1 MPPRRGRKPRRAYS
15 QRVADLAQE
24 LGVDLDSIEGTGARG
39 SITARDVLDAGL
51 PNRSDER
58 EDADTN
64 EGQSNVE
71 LDTFDEGAAEDL
83 DATTAEEESP
93 LVEGAVPGS
102 TGEDLDT
109 EREVAE
115 DAAGPTGQ
123 PVATTS
129 AVPHASGAWTSELS
143 GYSGRLE
150 RVGAFA
156 LAKVVRDYAA
166 RVEGVLEGRLP
177 ASAAVVPAGIDPGM
191 VGKTLAAGNT
201 RRAVESFVEVLR
213 NVLIFLPVL
222 VTWYK
227 IQSSGVNDLGDM
239 RDTALQVVLL
249 IVVLI
254 AVHVALGVL
263 RQNRTSKADQI
274 SRDFAAALTNASMEA
289 SAQQAE
295 TTEAAIAGFAQ
306 AGRELTASLQGAGE
320 SLRDA
325 RDVMT
330 RMAEVVER
338 QGTQVEGLVALLKP
352 ISQIGDQL
360 GGAQRELST
369 AAVTMSTT
377 ARTLSEIE
385 KNIAPTAGQLG
396 DTVRE
401 LGDLARQMDETGKH
415 LGRMTQVF
423 AERFDPMDQ
432 SAAHFEEAVGQ
443 LNVVANR
450 VVEALEGLDQA
461 RDGVRSRSGGR

>member
-1 MPPRRGRKPRRAYS
+1 MPPRRGRRPRRVYS

-24 LGVDLDSIEGTGARG
+24 LGVDLDSLEGTGARG
-39 SITARDVLDAGL
+39 RITARDVLDAGL
-51 PNRSDER
+51 PNESDER
-58 EDADTN
+58 RGADADGEASDTD
-64 EGQSNVE
+64 
-71 LDTFDEGAAEDL
+71 LDATDEGAAEEL
-83 DATTAEEESP
+83 GATTAEEESP
-93 LVEGAVPGS
+93 LVEDAVPGS
-102 TGEDLDT
+102 RGEDLDA
-109 EREVAE
+109 ERQA
-115 DAAGPTGQ
+115 AAGAAGE
-123 PVATTS
+123 PVAATS
-129 AVPHASGAWTSELS
+129 TFPHGSGRWTSEFS

-150 RVGAFA
+150 RAGALT

-166 RVEGVLEGRLP
+166 RVEGVKDGRLP
-177 ASAAVVPAGIDPGM
+177 ASAAVVPAGIDPEA
-191 VGKTLAAGNT
+191 VGRTLAAGRA
-201 RRAVESFVEVLR
+201 RRMLELFVEVAR
-213 NVLIFLPVL
+213 NILIFIPVL
-222 VTWYK
+222 VTWMK
-227 IQSSGVNDLGDM
+227 IQGSGVNDLGDM
-239 RDTALQVVLL
+239 RGTALAVVILILALIGVHVLL
-249 IVVLI
+249 GL
-254 AVHVALGVL
+254 L
-263 RQNRTSKADQI
+263 RRQTTSRADRI

-295 TTEAAIAGFAQ
+295 TSEAAIAGFAQ

-352 ISQIGDQL
+352 ISEIGDQL
-360 GGAQRELST
+360 GGAQRELS
-369 AAVTMSTT
+369 AAAITMSTT

-385 KNIAPTAGQLG
+385 RNIAPTAGQLG

-432 SAAHFEEAVGQ
+432 SAAHFEEAVEQ
-443 LNVVANR
+443 LNLVANR

-461 RDGVRSRSGGR
+461 RDGVRSQSGGR

>member
-1 MPPRRGRKPRRAYS
+1 
-15 QRVADLAQE
+15 
-24 LGVDLDSIEGTGARG
+24 
-39 SITARDVLDAGL
+39 
-51 PNRSDER
+51 
-58 EDADTN
+58 
-64 EGQSNVE
+64 
-71 LDTFDEGAAEDL
+71 
-83 DATTAEEESP
+83 
-93 LVEGAVPGS
+93 
-102 TGEDLDT
+102 
-109 EREVAE
+109 
-115 DAAGPTGQ
+115 
-123 PVATTS
+123 
-129 AVPHASGAWTSELS
+129 
-143 GYSGRLE
+143 
-150 RVGAFA
+150 
-156 LAKVVRDYAA
+156 
-166 RVEGVLEGRLP
+166 
-177 ASAAVVPAGIDPGM
+177 M

-201 RRAVESFVEVLR
+201 RRAIESFVEVVR

-330 RMAEVVER
+330 RMADVVAK
-338 QGTQVEGLVALLKP
+338 QGEQVDGLMELLKP
-352 ISQIGDQL
+352 ISLIGDQL
-360 GGAQRELST
+360 GGAQRELSS
-369 AAVTMSTT
+369 AAITMSTT

-401 LGDLARQMDETGKH
+401 LGDLARQLDVTGKH
-415 LGRMTQVF
+415 LGRMTEVF

-432 SAAHFEEAVGQ
+432 SAAHFEEAVEQ
-443 LNVVANR
+443 LNLVANR
-450 VVEALEGLDQA
+450 VVEALERLDQA

>member
-1 MPPRRGRKPRRAYS
+1 MPPRRGRRPRRVYS

-24 LGVDLDSIEGTGARG
+24 LGVDLDSLEGTGARG
-39 SITARDVLDAGL
+39 RITARDVLDAGL

-58 EDADTN
+58 RGADADREASDTD
-64 EGQSNVE
+64 
-71 LDTFDEGAAEDL
+71 LDATDEGAAEDL
-83 DATTAEEESP
+83 GATTAEEESP
-93 LVEGAVPGS
+93 LVEDAVPGS
-102 TGEDLDT
+102 RGEDLDA
-109 EREVAE
+109 ERE
-115 DAAGPTGQ
+115 DAAGAAGE
-123 PVATTS
+123 PVAATPTF
-129 AVPHASGAWTSELS
+129 PPGRWTSEFS

-150 RVGAFA
+150 RVGAFT

-166 RVEGVLEGRLP
+166 RVEGVQDGRLP

-191 VGKTLAAGNT
+191 VGKALAAGST

-239 RDTALQVVLL
+239 RGTALQVVLL
-249 IVVLI
+249 IIVLI
-254 AVHVALGVL
+254 AVHVVLGIL
-263 RQNRTSKADQI
+263 RQDRSSRAERI

-330 RMAEVVER
+330 RMADVVAK
-338 QGTQVEGLVALLKP
+338 QGEQVDGLMELLKP
-352 ISQIGDQL
+352 ISEIGDQL
-360 GGAQRELST
+360 GGAQRELS
-369 AAVTMSTT
+369 AAAITMSTT

-401 LGDLARQMDETGKH
+401 LGDLARQLDVTGKH
-415 LGRMTQVF
+415 LGRMTEVF

-432 SAAHFEEAVGQ
+432 SAAHFEQAVEQ
-443 LNVVANR
+443 LNLVANR
-450 VVEALEGLDQA
+450 VAEALEGLDQA
-461 RDGVRSRSGGR
+461 RDGVRSQSGGR

>member
-1 MPPRRGRKPRRAYS
+1 MPLRRRRKRQRVYS
-15 QRVADLAQE
+15 QRVADLAKE
-24 LGVDLDSIEGTGARG
+24 LGVDLDTVEGTGARG
-39 SITARDVLDAGL
+39 RILARDVLKVGLADGNAG
-51 PNRSDER
+51 
-58 EDADTN
+58 N
-64 EGQSNVE
+64 EGEQTRTEVVDAAPSTDAANGAVSEEEITTQADDANQSSGE
-71 LDTFDEGAAEDL
+71 DMDPQPETGEGHVGTGDNTG
-83 DATTAEEESP
+83 ATTATFPS
-93 LVEGAVPGS
+93 AS
-102 TGEDLDT
+102 ARWTT
-109 EREVAE
+109 ELGWYT
-115 DAAGPTGQ
+115 D
-123 PVATTS
+123 
-129 AVPHASGAWTSELS
+129 
-143 GYSGRLE
+143 RLE
-150 RVGAFA
+150 RAGALT
-156 LAKVVRDYAA
+156 LAKVIRDFAV
-166 RVEGVLEGRLP
+166 RVEGVREGRFP
-177 ASAAVVPAGIDPGM
+177 ASGAVVPPGIDSGM
-191 VGKTLAAGNT
+191 VGKTLAAGST

-254 AVHVALGVL
+254 AVHVVLGLL
-263 RQNRTSKADQI
+263 RQNRTSRADRI

-338 QGTQVEGLVALLKP
+338 QGTQVEGLVELLKP
-352 ISQIGDQL
+352 ISLIGDQL
-360 GGAQRELST
+360 GGAQRELSA

-385 KNIAPTAGQLG
+385 KDIAPTAGQLG

-401 LGDLARQMDETGKH
+401 LGDLARQLDVTGKH
-415 LGRMTQVF
+415 LGRMTEVF

-432 SAAHFEEAVGQ
+432 SAAHFEEAVEQ
-443 LNVVANR
+443 LNLVANR
-450 VVEALEGLDQA
+450 VMEALEGLDQA